1 MLPPPFRQLPIPE
14 ISDEDR
20 ERWPRLLRRVEQGRG
35 EVLPYDLAM
44 PKWQLLSLLTRTADV
59 VLHGSGNPD
68 IAEFRPRRPVDVDE
82 FSRQHAVYA
91 ASDGVWPIY
100 FAIVDR
106 TRVGSLLNACFT
118 VLVTEAGDERPTY
131 YFFSI
136 EQAALAGQPWRAGT
150 VYVLPRRSFVPQP
163 PGRIGGRRVQG
174 QQWASTEPVRPLAR
188 LPVAPADFPF
198 LDSVLPHD
206 PTLIAE
212 RAARDP
218 DGFPWLVEPT

>member
-1 MLPPPFRQLPIPE
+1 MLPPPFLALGPPTVPAQ
-14 ISDEDR
+14 DA
-20 ERWPRLLRRVEQGRG
+20 ERCRRLVRRVEQGHG

-44 PKWQLLSLLTRTADV
+44 PKWQFLSVLVARADV
-59 VLHGSGNPD
+59 LLHGSSNPD
-68 IAEFRPRRPVDVDE
+68 IGEFRPQRPEDLDE

-118 VLVTEAGDERPTY
+118 LLDDADDGEHPTY
-131 YFFSI
+131 YFFSV
-136 EQAALAGQPWRAGT
+136 ERAALASRPWRAGT

-163 PGRIGGRRVQG
+163 PIRIGGHRVQV
-174 QQWASTEPVRPLAR
+174 QQWASAEAVRPLAR
-188 LPVAPADFPF
+188 LSVLPADFPL

-206 PTLIAE
+206 PALVRE
-212 RAARDP
+212 RSARDP
-218 DGFPWLVEPT
+218 GGFPWLDEPA